1 MESSKKMMSGNTDPL
16 AHACAMLQYEV
27 APHATLDFAC
37 RQNHVCFQINGATAG
52 DDKKPLSKRRKLEHD
67 DALMEATTNA
77 LIVNAKNNKNYRIA
91 GVCAAEPFMSAA
103 DMRDFPSMAR
113 RTTVQASGVA
123 TLHVAKALDK
133 NIRVGT
139 YIGIDEHSLSSDS
152 SENYRT
158 LDIVPIRPF
167 FKAEHVLGRVCN
179 ITNLLQGFVEL
190 KVLLTPQLKPQQHV
204 LPNHVT
210 SSEDALFNAYIP
222 PALLYNIW
230 ATITPGATEER
241 AADEHETSS
250 LEVFKQAAEQ
260 ARAKNLNVIASQ
272 LENAIFESQKNA
284 GDVADFPVVQDMSGV
299 GLHTI
304 LIGNAYAKGVL
315 WFFPTLTEVRTAMP
329 LIMRHRA
336 ADEWHGGG
344 GGEAAASMF
353 KTDAEMKAI
362 QSFLAWSKEHADHIQ
377 EPELRYVVAN
387 LRLAGNSAS

>member
-1 MESSKKMMSGNTDPL
+1 MMMGGNTDPL

-27 APHATLDFAC
+27 TPHETLDFAC
-37 RQNHVCFQINGATAG
+37 RQNHVCFQIDNAAAR
-52 DDKKPLSKRRKLEHD
+52 DREPSVKRLKMRND
-67 DALMEATTNA
+67 DALLAATTNA
-77 LIVNAKNNKNYRIA
+77 LIAAEKKTATESYRIA

-123 TLHVAKALDK
+123 TLHVAHVLDK
-133 NIRVGT
+133 HIRIGT
-139 YIGIDEHSLSSDS
+139 YIGIDENSVKNKNDS
-152 SENYRT
+152 EDDVRYKT
-158 LDIVPIRPF
+158 LDIVPIQPF

-179 ITNLLQGFVEL
+179 ITNLLQGLVEL
-190 KVLLTPQLKPQQHV
+190 KVLLTPQLKPQPHA

-241 AADEHETSS
+241 AADEHETAT

-260 ARAKNLNVIASQ
+260 ARAKNLMSIASQ
-272 LENAIFESQKNA
+272 LENAIFDSQKNA

-387 LRLAGNSAS
+387 LRLAGDGAS